1 MQKKTNIIYSF
12 PQNTLQHIYYEF
24 IAKFFK
30 HEYTSINRSTE
41 NIRNGIIRKRNY
53 SKFLYFSVHAVKR
66 WILSHLCER
75 QH

>member
-53 SKFLYFSVHAVKR
+53 S
-66 WILSHLCER
+66 ILFRPRR
-75 QH
+75 QAMDSITFM